1 MILDN
6 FPDFVQFLARKVYKE
21 FQGIEKAD
29 DNVYISVRD
38 LQHLNYKIKYEDVEE
53 FMTSNK
59 NFSVNE
65 LKHIF
70 NSLIILK
77 PDYVCYN
84 INKIFMEPIG

>member
-1 MILDN
+1 MAEEN
-6 FPDFVQFLARKVYKE
+6 
-21 FQGIEKAD
+21 G
-29 DNVYISVRD
+29 YISVRD
-38 LQHLNYKIKYEDVEE
+38 LQNMDFKIKDEDVEE
-53 FMTSNK
+53 FIASNK